1 MELAAWQIM
10 YEPVFRS
17 VSLSVS
23 AATSE
28 WLLSLPEPLLYM
40 VYMSVSLLVPVSG
53 YDPESVPV
61 FWLALLF

>member
-17 VSLSVS
+17 VPLSVS

-28 WLLSLPEPLLYM
+28 GLLSLPEPLLYM
-40 VYMSVSLLVPVSG
+40 VYMSVSLPGS
-53 YDPESVPV
+53 
-61 FWLALLF
+61 LLYMV